1 MNEHILVLHTGDDA
15 LASMTE
21 FALRNKIEGASF
33 SAIGAFV
40 DSTIAY
46 WNWDTKEYEHIEVAE
61 QVEVLAMTG
70 SVARSGND
78 PRLHAHVVLGRRDGS
93 TIGGHLIR
101 AVVRP
106 TLEIFFID
114 YGRRLT
120 RKRDEA
126 TGLWLLD
133 SSVGHRRPRR

>member
-15 LASMTE
+15 LASISD
-21 FALRNKIEGASF
+21 FAVRKTIEGASF
-33 SAIGAFV
+33 SAIGAFM

-46 WNWDTKEYEHIEVAE
+46 WNWDAKEYEHIEVGE

-70 SVARSGND
+70 SVARAGND
-78 PRLHAHVVLGRRDGS
+78 PKLHAHVILGRRDGS

-106 TLEIFFID
+106 TLEVFFVD
-114 YGRRLT
+114 YGSRLT
-120 RKRDEA
+120 RKRDDA
-126 TGLWLLD
+126 TGLWLLEC
-133 SSVGHRRPRR
+133 GGLPPL